1 MDLKNQMTADKS
13 ESRLL
18 IRLNMTTSRE
28 SIEFAERTD
37 NWIDQNLKEHFKKLE
52 STGYTWEE
60 APQNLKNAAVKLAS
74 GLNIAPVEA
83 YKLLLEKITE
93 QDLKDAI
100 AGDN

>member
-1 MDLKNQMTADKS
+1 M
-13 ESRLL
+13 
-18 IRLNMTTSRE
+18 
-28 SIEFAERTD
+28 
-37 NWIDQNLKEHFKKLE
+37 KKLE

-60 APQNLKNAAVKLAS
+60 APQNLKNSAVKLAC